1 MLLNRGPLKQRLDC
15 TTDKNIQS
23 FLLIITVT
31 VTVTIVIII
40 IMIIMMMIIIIIKII
55 IIYNEHD
62 HKVLRRC
69 TSSLQDST
77 KKKQLLYNPCT

>member
-23 FLLIITVT
+23 SLLIITVT

-40 IMIIMMMIIIIIKII
+40 IMIVIMIIMIMMIIKII
-55 IIYNEHD
+55 IITRSFNV
-62 HKVLRRC
+62 KVSAGVRA
-69 TSSLQDST
+69 
-77 KKKQLLYNPCT
+77 